1 MFEFT
6 EKIFSKLENEDSFGM
21 ITMQNGMYKNTDI
34 QLEKKALNTIIK
46 KTFISGM
53 KDKYI
58 SSYSKDTQQSSF
70 N

>member
-1 MFEFT
+1 M
-6 EKIFSKLENEDSFGM
+6 FGM
-21 ITMQNGMYKNTDI
+21 ITMSNGMYKNTDI

-58 SSYSKDTQQSSF
+58 SHYSKDSQITTF
-70 N
+70 NQAIEEALS